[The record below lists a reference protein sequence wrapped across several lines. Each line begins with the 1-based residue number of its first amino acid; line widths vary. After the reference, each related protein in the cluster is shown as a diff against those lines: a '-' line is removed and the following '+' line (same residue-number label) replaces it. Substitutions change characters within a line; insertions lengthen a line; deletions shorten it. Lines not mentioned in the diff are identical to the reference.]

1 MLFPNSKVIIVV
13 IIINKTN
20 IVRAGIY
27 IKWSVIILNKDSNIK
42 ISKTV
47 ERKITVL
54 FKYFMV
60 LFLFLIFS
68 IKLICADDNDSI
80 IRLSKKFLLILSD
93 ESHKTIQKSINSQ
106 AINVVKK
113 YPILHSIKLVVE
125 NILYSFFS
133 WSVNIQVYMM
143 LKIKVVPIDF
153 IVFNTMSVKPWFKM
167 FIINISIFRRIAIE
181 IILVILFFI
190 YYI

>member
-153 IVFNTMSVKPWFKM
+153 IVFNL
-167 FIINISIFRRIAIE
+167 E
-181 IILVILFFI
+181 G
-190 YYI
+190 